1 MYNCADISYMYIYT
15 WYRCIIVADISYMLK
30 YTDVSLLQKCHI
42 CINIHVY
49 RYIIV
54 ADISYMYKY
63 KCIQI
68 TDVSW
73 SWNPKYFIFLFV
85 LHIIYDFHFKQK
97 AIKPKDLTQTHVF
110 YFLQLASG
118 GNI

>member
-1 MYNCADISYMYIYT
+1 
-15 WYRCIIVADISYMLK
+15 MLK

-73 SWNPKYFIFLFV
+73 S
-85 LHIIYDFHFKQK
+85 
-97 AIKPKDLTQTHVF
+97 
-110 YFLQLASG
+110 
-118 GNI
+118 